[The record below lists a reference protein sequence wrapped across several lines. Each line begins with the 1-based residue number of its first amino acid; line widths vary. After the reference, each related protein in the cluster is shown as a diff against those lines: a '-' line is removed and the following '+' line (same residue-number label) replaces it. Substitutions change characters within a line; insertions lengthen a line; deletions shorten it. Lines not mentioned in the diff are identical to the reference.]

1 AGTSNALPVC
11 RRANMAAPGAAQL
24 RRPSGRR
31 SSVMTENDKVTD
43 GRHVMTESELATL
56 GGGVVA
62 YIKTLTS
69 DEASRM
75 FPAVEGLPQGI
86 NLFSLHAADGTP
98 LALTDT
104 RQAAIGHAI
113 DDDLEIASVH

>member
-1 AGTSNALPVC
+1 
-11 RRANMAAPGAAQL
+11 
-24 RRPSGRR
+24 
-31 SSVMTENDKVTD
+31 MTE
-43 GRHVMTESELATL
+43 GELATL

-75 FPAVEGLPQGI
+75 FPAVRGLPDGI

-104 RQAAIGHAI
+104 KQAAIGHAI
-113 DDDLEIASVH
+113 DDDLQIASVH

>member
-1 AGTSNALPVC
+1 
-11 RRANMAAPGAAQL
+11 
-24 RRPSGRR
+24 
-31 SSVMTENDKVTD
+31 MTEADKNQ
-43 GRHVMTESELATL
+43 HPQYIMTEHELATL
-56 GGGVVA
+56 GGGIVA

-75 FPAVEGLPQGI
+75 FPTIEGLPKGI
-86 NLFSLHAADGTP
+86 SLFSLHAADGTP

-104 RQAAIGHAI
+104 RQAAVGHAI

>member
-1 AGTSNALPVC
+1 
-11 RRANMAAPGAAQL
+11 
-24 RRPSGRR
+24 
-31 SSVMTENDKVTD
+31 MTEADKTNILP
-43 GRHVMTESELATL
+43 RHVMTEHELATL

-75 FPAVEGLPQGI
+75 FPAIEGLPKGI

>member
-1 AGTSNALPVC
+1 
-11 RRANMAAPGAAQL
+11 
-24 RRPSGRR
+24 
-31 SSVMTENDKVTD
+31 MTEFEKMTDK
-43 GRHVMTESELATL
+43 RIAMTEGELATL

-75 FPAVEGLPQGI
+75 FPAVKGLPEGI

-98 LALTDT
+98 LALSGTK
-104 RQAAIGHAI
+104 QAAIGHAI
-113 DDDLEIASVH
+113 DDDLQIASVH

>member
-1 AGTSNALPVC
+1 MTETEKITQH
-11 RRANMAAPGAAQL
+11 RD
-24 RRPSGRR
+24 
-31 SSVMTENDKVTD
+31 VMTE
-43 GRHVMTESELATL
+43 HELATL

-62 YIKTLTS
+62 YIKILTS

-75 FPAVEGLPQGI
+75 FPTVEGLPEGI
-86 NLFSLHAADGTP
+86 SLFSLHAADGTP

-104 RQAAIGHAI
+104 KQAAIGHAI

>member
-1 AGTSNALPVC
+1 MTELEKTD
-11 RRANMAAPGAAQL
+11 L
-24 RRPSGRR
+24 RRQAIS
-31 SSVMTENDKVTD
+31 
-43 GRHVMTESELATL
+43 ESELATL
-56 GGGVVA
+56 GGGAIA

-75 FPAVEGLPQGI
+75 FPSVQGLPEGI

-113 DDDLEIASVH
+113 DDELEIASIH

>member
-1 AGTSNALPVC
+1 
-11 RRANMAAPGAAQL
+11 
-24 RRPSGRR
+24 
-31 SSVMTENDKVTD
+31 MTE
-43 GRHVMTESELATL
+43 GELATL

-75 FPAVEGLPQGI
+75 FPAVRGLPDGI

-113 DDDLEIASVH
+113 DDDLQIASVH

>member
-1 AGTSNALPVC
+1 
-11 RRANMAAPGAAQL
+11 
-24 RRPSGRR
+24 
-31 SSVMTENDKVTD
+31 
-43 GRHVMTESELATL
+43 MTESEKMTDKPIAMTEGELATL

-75 FPAVEGLPQGI
+75 FPAVKGLPEGI

-104 RQAAIGHAI
+104 KQAAIGHAI
-113 DDDLEIASVH
+113 DDDLQIASVH

>member
-1 AGTSNALPVC
+1 
-11 RRANMAAPGAAQL
+11 
-24 RRPSGRR
+24 
-31 SSVMTENDKVTD
+31 MTEFEKMTDK
-43 GRHVMTESELATL
+43 RIAMTEGELATL

-75 FPAVEGLPQGI
+75 FPAVKGLPEGI
-86 NLFSLHAADGTP
+86 SLFSLHAADGTP

-104 RQAAIGHAI
+104 KQAAIGHAI
-113 DDDLEIASVH
+113 DDDLQIASVH

>member
-1 AGTSNALPVC
+1 SNTVGGVPGTAFRKRFVLTEADKTTYAS
-11 RRANMAAPGAAQL
+11 Q
-24 RRPSGRR
+24 
-31 SSVMTENDKVTD
+31 VMTE
-43 GRHVMTESELATL
+43 HELATL

-62 YIKTLTS
+62 YIKTLTA

-75 FPAVEGLPQGI
+75 FPTIEGLPKGI
-86 NLFSLHAADGTP
+86 NLFSPHAAARTP
-98 LALTDT
+98 PALTDT

>member
-1 AGTSNALPVC
+1 MTEEQKIMEP
-11 RRANMAAPGAAQL
+11 RI
-24 RRPSGRR
+24 
-31 SSVMTENDKVTD
+31 VMTEK
-43 GRHVMTESELATL
+43 EFATL

-75 FPAVEGLPQGI
+75 FPAIEGLPQGI

-104 RQAAIGHAI
+104 RQAAIGHAL

>member
-1 AGTSNALPVC
+1 MTEHDRTTQPNT
-11 RRANMAAPGAAQL
+11 
-24 RRPSGRR
+24 
-31 SSVMTENDKVTD
+31 VMTEK
-43 GRHVMTESELATL
+43 ELATL

-75 FPAVEGLPQGI
+75 FPAIEGLPQGI

>member
-1 AGTSNALPVC
+1 MTEADKHLTP
-11 RRANMAAPGAAQL
+11 
-24 RRPSGRR
+24 
-31 SSVMTENDKVTD
+31 SSVMTE
-43 GRHVMTESELATL
+43 HELATL

-69 DEASRM
+69 DEASQM
-75 FPAVEGLPQGI
+75 FPAIEGLPSGI

-104 RQAAIGHAI
+104 RQAAVGHAI

>member
-1 AGTSNALPVC
+1 
-11 RRANMAAPGAAQL
+11 
-24 RRPSGRR
+24 
-31 SSVMTENDKVTD
+31 MTE
-43 GRHVMTESELATL
+43 GELATL

-75 FPAVEGLPQGI
+75 FPAVKGLPEGI
-86 NLFSLHAADGTP
+86 NLFSLHAADGKP

-104 RQAAIGHAI
+104 KQAAIGHAI
-113 DDDLEIASVH
+113 DDDLQIASVH